1 VKKLFGTDGIRG
13 VVGKDLTVELSFKLG
28 RIFGAMLTQE
38 NPSGSSGPLSV
49 VVGED
54 TRSSCEALADAI
66 STGLTSQ
73 GVNVSLADVIPTP
86 GLAFLT
92 RTAGF
97 NGGVMISA
105 SHNPAEYNGI
115 KFVSHDGLKLTEA
128 KESEIET
135 GVENYDQIHFPNK
148 PRGSIKRE
156 PILSTK
162 YLEYMRQ
169 IEDISLEGLRIVLD
183 LANGATYSIAPKL
196 FTALGADVV
205 SISDRPDGSNIN
217 LNCGST
223 HLDNL
228 RKAVLTHRAD
238 LGVAFDGDGDRA
250 LAVDERGEI
259 VDGDQI
265 VLIEALDLARAGK
278 LRNNTVVATVM
289 SNYGL
294 ERALR
299 ERNITLKR
307 TPVGDRYVV
316 VEMKKCGAVI
326 GGEQSGHVIFLD
338 HNTTGDGLITAIKLL
353 ATVKR
358 NGRKLSALAAEMER
372 LPQVQL
378 NVAVRSTKDWDQNT
392 KIQEV
397 ITNATRHIQ
406 AEGRIIVRASGTE
419 PLIRVMVEGKDN
431 SLIDRLAREIANAIQ
446 NEIGV
451 SRL

>member
-1 VKKLFGTDGIRG
+1 MKKLFGTDGIRG

-28 RIFGAMLTQE
+28 RVFGMMIA
-38 NPSGSSGPLSV
+38 NDHPSGPLSI
-49 VVGED
+49 VVGRD
-54 TRSSCEALADAI
+54 TRSSCEALADAV
-66 STGLTSQ
+66 SAGLTSQ
-73 GVNVSLADVIPTP
+73 GVNVSLAEVIPTP

-115 KFVSHDGLKLTEA
+115 KFVSYDGLKLTEA
-128 KESEIET
+128 KESEIEST
-135 GVENYDQIHFPNK
+135 IENYDQIHFPDK
-148 PRGSIKRE
+148 QRGLIKRD
-156 PILSTK
+156 PTLSAK
-162 YLEYMRQ
+162 YLEYMKH
-169 IEDISLEGLRIVLD
+169 IEDISLSGLRVVMD

-205 SISDRPDGSNIN
+205 PISDKPDGMNIN

-223 HLDNL
+223 NL
-228 RKAVLTHRAD
+228 ENLQKAVLTHQAD
-238 LGVAFDGDGDRA
+238 AGVAFDGDGDRA
-250 LAVDERGEI
+250 LAVDEKGEI

-265 VLIEALDLARAGK
+265 VLIEALELARAGR
-278 LRNNTVVATVM
+278 LRNNMVVATVM

-294 ERALR
+294 EIALR
-299 ERNITLKR
+299 EHNITLKR

-316 VEMKKCGAVI
+316 AEMIKSGAAI
-326 GGEQSGHVIFLD
+326 GGEQSGHIIFLD

-353 ATVKR
+353 STLKR
-358 NGRKLSALAAEMER
+358 KGRKLSVLAAEMEH

-378 NVAVRSTKDWDQNT
+378 NVSVRSTKDWDRNVP
-392 KIQEV
+392 IQDA
-397 ITNATRHIQ
+397 IANATRHIQ
-406 AEGRIIVRASGTE
+406 GEGRIVVRASGTE

-431 SLIDRLAREIANAIQ
+431 SLIHRLATDIANVIQ
-446 NEIGV
+446 TEVGV